1 MSVAIEQVGDVAGQ
15 RYFDVRLDGDV
26 DQIAED
32 RLRWVW
38 RLVLTTGVSPNLSA
52 PATLVSAQKAIAVQ
66 VDADPTRRA
75 LRVACARCGRADSA
89 SLFRTVV
96 HAADDVYFTRCRRCW
111 RSRVLGS
118 FRR

>member
-1 MSVAIEQVGDVAGQ
+1 
-15 RYFDVRLDGDV
+15 
-26 DQIAED
+26 
-32 RLRWVW
+32 VW

-52 PATLVSAQKAIAVQ
+52 PVTMVSAQKAVAVQ
-66 VDADPTRRA
+66 VGADPTRRA

-96 HAADDVYFTRCRRCW
+96 HAADNVYFTRCRRCW
-111 RSRVLGS
+111 RTRLLGS